1 MTTKFKTLEEIL
13 NSGDFAITAE
23 IPPPVSAGP
32 LELEAKIDLL
42 KGSIHAINLTDN
54 AGANAHMSSLAAAS
68 IVLNKGIDP
77 IYQITCRDRNRL
89 AIQSDL
95 MGASALGIRNVLALG
110 GDPIKSGNQPEA
122 KEVFDVN
129 SKTVL
134 NIINDMNKKGLTMGG
149 RELDT
154 KADFFPGAAA
164 IVHDPIENWKPAA
177 LEAKA
182 SAGTKFIQTQFCYD
196 SNLLK
201 TYMKCIVDS
210 GLSEK
215 LYFLVGIGPLRSDKS
230 AKWMRDKLF
239 GTVIPDTLVL
249 RMEQSKDPIQEGICI
264 CADLIDEFSE
274 IPGVSGVH
282 MMAPR
287 NLAAIAPT
295 VARAGIK
302 I

>member
-32 LELEAKIDLL
+32 LELESKIDLL
-42 KGSIHAINLTDN
+42 KGSVHAINLTDN

-122 KEVFDVN
+122 KAVFDVN

-154 KADFFPGAAA
+154 KADF
-164 IVHDPIENWKPAA
+164 
-177 LEAKA
+177 
-182 SAGTKFIQTQFCYD
+182 
-196 SNLLK
+196 
-201 TYMKCIVDS
+201 
-210 GLSEK
+210 
-215 LYFLVGIGPLRSDKS
+215 
-230 AKWMRDKLF
+230 
-239 GTVIPDTLVL
+239 
-249 RMEQSKDPIQEGICI
+249 
-264 CADLIDEFSE
+264 
-274 IPGVSGVH
+274 
-282 MMAPR
+282 
-287 NLAAIAPT
+287 
-295 VARAGIK
+295 
-302 I
+302 

>member
-1 MTTKFKTLEEIL
+1 MTKKFKTLEEIL

-23 IPPPVSAGP
+23 IPPPISAGP

-42 KGSIHAINLTDN
+42 KGSVHAINLTDN

-110 GDPIKSGNQPEA
+110 GDPIKSGNQPETKA
-122 KEVFDVN
+122 VFDVN

-196 SNLLK
+196 LNLLK

-274 IPGVSGVH
+274 IPGVSGIH

>member
-295 VARAGIK
+295 VARAVIK